1 MSNMEQLE
9 LPYLVKLQVFEGPLD
24 LLLQLIKKN
33 KVDIYDIPIAKITEQ
48 YLEYLQVIKQCN
60 LEVVGDYLA
69 LAAQLSLIKSRMLLP
84 QIESE
89 EEVEDPRAELV
100 QLLLEYER
108 YKNAAE
114 DLESREILGKEVFI
128 RGLSYFDEFGD
139 AAQETEIVKT
149 DLWSL
154 VDAFKEVCLRRQ
166 FELTED
172 IVFTVESFSMEE
184 KTNELVEFFKIQG
197 SYPFK
202 SIFSKMNSKA
212 EIVITFLTILELVKN
227 ELIGIKHENPEDEIE
242 LFYIG
247 ENYIE
252 QQ

>member
-1 MSNMEQLE
+1 MEQLE
-9 LPYLVKLQVFEGPLD
+9 LPYQVKLQVFEGPLD

-33 KVDIYDIPIAKITEQ
+33 KVDIYDIPISKITEQ
-48 YLEYLQVIKQCN
+48 YLEYLDVIKQCN

-84 QIESE
+84 QMPSE
-89 EEVEDPRAELV
+89 DEVEDPRAELV

-114 DLESREILGKEVFI
+114 DLESRDILGKEVFI

-154 VDAFKEVCLRRQ
+154 VEAFKEVCLRRQ

-172 IVFTVESFSMEE
+172 IVFTIESFSIEE
-184 KTNELVEFFKIQG
+184 KTSELIEFFKTNRK
-197 SYPFK
+197 YDFK
-202 SIFSKMNSKA
+202 NIFNKMVSKA
-212 EIVITFLTILELVKN
+212 EIIITFLTILELVKN
-227 ELIGIKHENPEDEIE
+227 EIIGIEHENPEDEIE

-247 ENYIE
+247 DERLE
-252 QQ
+252 Q

>member
-1 MSNMEQLE
+1 MEQLE
-9 LPYLVKLQVFEGPLD
+9 LPYQVKLQVFEGPLD

-33 KVDIYDIPIAKITEQ
+33 KVDIYDIPISKITEQ
-48 YLEYLQVIKQCN
+48 YLEYLDVIKQCN

-84 QIESE
+84 QMPSE
-89 EEVEDPRAELV
+89 DEVEDPRAELV

-114 DLESREILGKEVFI
+114 DLESRDILGKEVFI

-172 IVFTVESFSMEE
+172 IVFTIESFSIEE
-184 KTNELVEFFKIQG
+184 KTSELIEFLKTNGKYDFKN
-197 SYPFK
+197 
-202 SIFSKMNSKA
+202 IFNKMVSKA
-212 EIVITFLTILELVKN
+212 EIIITFLTILELVKN
-227 ELIGIKHENPEDEIE
+227 EIIGIKHENPEDEIE

-247 ENYIE
+247 DESLE
-252 QQ
+252 Q

>member
-9 LPYLVKLQVFEGPLD
+9 LPYQVKLQVFEGPLD

-33 KVDIYDIPIAKITEQ
+33 KVDIYDIPISKITEQ
-48 YLEYLQVIKQCN
+48 YLEYLDVIKQCN

-84 QIESE
+84 QMPSE
-89 EEVEDPRAELV
+89 DEVEDPRAELV

-114 DLESREILGKEVFI
+114 ELENRDILGKEVFI

-154 VDAFKEVCLRRQ
+154 VEAFKEVCLRRQ

-172 IVFTVESFSMEE
+172 IVFTIESFSIEE
-184 KTNELVEFFKIQG
+184 KTNELIEFFKTNRK
-197 SYPFK
+197 YDFK
-202 SIFSKMNSKA
+202 NIFNKMVSKA
-212 EIVITFLTILELVKN
+212 EIIITFLTILELVKN
-227 ELIGIKHENPEDEIE
+227 EIIGIEHENPEDEIE

-247 ENYIE
+247 DERLE
-252 QQ
+252 Q

>member
-9 LPYLVKLQVFEGPLD
+9 LPYQVKLQVFEGPLD

-33 KVDIYDIPIAKITEQ
+33 KVDIYDIPISKITEQ
-48 YLEYLQVIKQCN
+48 YLEYLDVIKKCN

-84 QIESE
+84 QIPTE
-89 EEVEDPRAELV
+89 EESEDPRAELV

-114 DLESREILGKEVFI
+114 ELESRDILGKEVFI
-128 RGLSYFDEFGD
+128 RGLSYFDEFGE

-154 VDAFKEVCLRRQ
+154 VDAFKEVCNRKQ
-166 FELTED
+166 FELAED
-172 IVFTVESFSMEE
+172 IVFTVESFSIEE
-184 KTNELVEFFKIQG
+184 KTTELIEFFKTNDK
-197 SYPFK
+197 YNFRN
-202 SIFSKMNSKA
+202 IFNKMVTKA

-227 ELIGIKHENPEDEIE
+227 NIIGIKHENPEDEVE

-247 ENYIE
+247 DENFE
-252 QQ
+252 

>member
-1 MSNMEQLE
+1 MEQLE

-33 KVDIYDIPIAKITEQ
+33 KVDIYDIPISKITEQ
-48 YLEYLQVIKQCN
+48 YLEYLDVIQQCN

-84 QIESE
+84 QMPSD

-114 DLESREILGKEVFI
+114 DLESRDILGKEVFI

-139 AAQETEIVKT
+139 AAQETEIAKT

-172 IVFTVESFSMEE
+172 IVFTVESFSIEE
-184 KTNELVEFFKIQG
+184 KTNELVEFFKLNSQFE
-197 SYPFK
+197 FK
-202 SIFSKMNSKA
+202 SIFNKMVSKA

-227 ELIGIKHENPEDEIE
+227 EIIGIKHDNPEDDIQ

-247 ENYIE
+247 DENIE
-252 QQ
+252 Q

>member
-1 MSNMEQLE
+1 MEQLE
-9 LPYLVKLQVFEGPLD
+9 LPYQVKLQVFEGPLD

-33 KVDIYDIPIAKITEQ
+33 KVDIYDIPISKITEQ
-48 YLEYLQVIKQCN
+48 YLEYLDVIKKCN

-84 QIESE
+84 QMPSE
-89 EEVEDPRAELV
+89 DEVDDPRAELV

-114 DLESREILGKEVFI
+114 DLENRDILGKEVFI

-172 IVFTVESFSMEE
+172 IVFTIESFSIEE
-184 KTNELVEFFKIQG
+184 KTSELIEFLKTNGKYDFKN
-197 SYPFK
+197 
-202 SIFSKMNSKA
+202 IFNKMVSKA
-212 EIVITFLTILELVKN
+212 EIIITFLTILELVKN
-227 ELIGIKHENPEDEIE
+227 EIIGIKHENPEDEIE

-247 ENYIE
+247 DERLE
-252 QQ
+252 Q

>member
-1 MSNMEQLE
+1 MEQLE
-9 LPYLVKLQVFEGPLD
+9 LPYQVKLQVFEGPLD

-33 KVDIYDIPIAKITEQ
+33 KVDIYDIPISKITEQ
-48 YLEYLQVIKQCN
+48 YLEYLDVIKQCN

-84 QIESE
+84 QMPSE
-89 EEVEDPRAELV
+89 DEVEDPRAELV

-114 DLESREILGKEVFI
+114 ELENRDILGKEVFI

-154 VDAFKEVCLRRQ
+154 VEAFKEVCLRRQ

-172 IVFTVESFSMEE
+172 IVFTIESFSIEE
-184 KTNELVEFFKIQG
+184 KTSELIEFFKTNRK
-197 SYPFK
+197 YDFK
-202 SIFSKMNSKA
+202 NIFNKMVSKA
-212 EIVITFLTILELVKN
+212 EIIITFLTILELVKN
-227 ELIGIKHENPEDEIE
+227 EIIGIKHENPEDEIE

-247 ENYIE
+247 DESIE
-252 QQ
+252 Q

>member
-1 MSNMEQLE
+1 MEQLE
-9 LPYLVKLQVFEGPLD
+9 LPYQVKLQVFGGPLD

-33 KVDIYDIPIAKITEQ
+33 KVDIYDIPISKITEQ
-48 YLEYLQVIKQCN
+48 YLEYLDVIKQCN

-84 QIESE
+84 QMPSE
-89 EEVEDPRAELV
+89 DEVEDPRAELV

-114 DLESREILGKEVFI
+114 DLESRDILGKEVFI

-172 IVFTVESFSMEE
+172 IVFTIESFSIEE
-184 KTNELVEFFKIQG
+184 KTSELIEFLKTNGKYDFKN
-197 SYPFK
+197 
-202 SIFSKMNSKA
+202 IFNKMVSKA
-212 EIVITFLTILELVKN
+212 EIIITFLTILELVKN
-227 ELIGIKHENPEDEIE
+227 EIIGIKHENPEDEIE

-247 ENYIE
+247 DESLE
-252 QQ
+252 Q

>member
-1 MSNMEQLE
+1 MEQLE
-9 LPYLVKLQVFEGPLD
+9 LPYQVKLQVFEGPLD

-33 KVDIYDIPIAKITEQ
+33 KVDIYDIPISKITEQ
-48 YLEYLQVIKQCN
+48 YLEYLDVIKQCN

-84 QIESE
+84 QMPSE
-89 EEVEDPRAELV
+89 DEVEDPRAELV

-114 DLESREILGKEVFI
+114 ELENRDILGKEVFI

-154 VDAFKEVCLRRQ
+154 VEAFKEVCLRRQ

-172 IVFTVESFSMEE
+172 IVFTIESFSIEE
-184 KTNELVEFFKIQG
+184 KTNELIEFFKTNRK
-197 SYPFK
+197 YDFK
-202 SIFSKMNSKA
+202 NIFNKMVSKA
-212 EIVITFLTILELVKN
+212 EIIITFLTILELVKN
-227 ELIGIKHENPEDEIE
+227 EIIGIEHENPEDEIE

-247 ENYIE
+247 DESLE
-252 QQ
+252 Q

>member
-1 MSNMEQLE
+1 MEQLE
-9 LPYLVKLQVFEGPLD
+9 LPYQVKLQVFEGPLD

-33 KVDIYDIPIAKITEQ
+33 KVDIYDIPISKITEQ
-48 YLEYLQVIKQCN
+48 YLEYLDVIKQCN

-84 QIESE
+84 QMPSE
-89 EEVEDPRAELV
+89 DEVEDPRAELV

-114 DLESREILGKEVFI
+114 DLESRDILGKEVFI

-154 VDAFKEVCLRRQ
+154 VEAFKEVCLRRQ

-172 IVFTVESFSMEE
+172 IVFTIESFSIEE
-184 KTNELVEFFKIQG
+184 KTSELIEFFKTNRK
-197 SYPFK
+197 YDFK
-202 SIFSKMNSKA
+202 NIFNKMVSKA
-212 EIVITFLTILELVKN
+212 EIIITFLTILELVKN
-227 ELIGIKHENPEDEIE
+227 EIIGIEHENPEDEIE

-247 ENYIE
+247 DESLE
-252 QQ
+252 Q